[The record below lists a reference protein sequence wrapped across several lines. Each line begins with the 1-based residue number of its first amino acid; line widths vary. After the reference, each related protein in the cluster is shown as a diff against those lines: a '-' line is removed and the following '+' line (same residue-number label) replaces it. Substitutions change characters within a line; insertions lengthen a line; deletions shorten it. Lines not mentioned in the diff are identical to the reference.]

1 MKKSFI
7 FTVFAA
13 LLFLAGCKPPVQE
26 GGEYTRLTF
35 TETAVQVG
43 IDGTYQL
50 YLDWEPIQAAD
61 PTAKCTWASSN
72 EAVATV
78 NQGMITGVA
87 QGKCNITA
95 TLGELKAI
103 VEVEVLDPLQAE
115 RQAVEFSQMVMYSWN
130 PQYKAEHILETGV
143 AQELSIGTVN
153 CDLVERPIYLLG
165 SGIAVGEKEIVGEDF
180 EVYMLLP
187 VWEINEPS
195 GSVNA
200 KYNGYYVSS
209 PNSYT
214 VGAKKGE
221 YVAEAGHFA
230 DINKYFEFL
239 DKYMLQEDVTW
250 AQANAAEYYFD
261 NLQGAILQYHDYD
274 SENSGEV
281 EDGTSWTMGFM
292 TSGIFDWDDD
302 RNLLYVDLGLR
313 WFDDFYGA
321 KINDDETDLVRPF
334 EYVYTDIMYS
344 NAELAS
350 APARRAA
357 AHRPNLSN
365 KIANKSI
372 KNQLSKEFEAF
383 PIKAN
388 VKIAK

>member
-43 IDGTYQL
+43 VGATFQL

-72 EAVATV
+72 DAIATV

-95 TLGELKAI
+95 TLGDLKAV
-103 VEVEVLDPLQAE
+103 VEVEVLDPIYAE
-115 RQAVEFSQMVMYSWN
+115 RQAIEFTEMVIYNWN
-130 PQYKAEHILETGV
+130 PQYVEAHTLEKNV
-143 AQELSIGTVN
+143 AVEVSVGTVN
-153 CDLVERPIYLLG
+153 CDLIERPVYFVG
-165 SGIAVGEKEIVGEDF
+165 SGIAVGEKVIEGEDY
-180 EVYMLLP
+180 EIYALLP
-187 VWEINEPS
+187 VYVINEPATS
-195 GSVNA
+195 ANA
-200 KYNGYYVSS
+200 KYNGYIVGWNGYH
-209 PNSYT
+209 
-214 VGAKKGE
+214 VGAQKAPYTME
-221 YVAEAGHFA
+221 RGHLA
-230 DINKYFEFL
+230 DFNKYAEFI

-261 NLQGAILQYHDYD
+261 NIQGAVLQYHDYD

-281 EDGTSWTMGFM
+281 EDGTSWTMGFLED
-292 TSGIFDWDDD
+292 GLLDEDEDY
-302 RNLLYVDLGLR
+302 NLLYVGLKLR
-313 WFDDFYGA
+313 WFDDFFGL
-321 KINDDETDLVRPF
+321 KINDEETDLVRPY
-334 EYVYTDIMYS
+334 EYVSSVVEYS

-357 AHRPNLSN
+357 HRPNLTN
-365 KIANKSI
+365 KIPNKSI
-372 KNQLSKEFEAF
+372 KDQLSKEFVVR

-388 VKIAK
+388 VQFVK